1 MHVME
6 IITLRPIP
14 AAGLFLSLTRRC
26 PLTCAHCST
35 NSLMTSEEYAE
46 RIFLRFVETFTSSSR
61 PQVLMLTGGEALL
74 RPKLVQKLIEH
85 AHAVGT
91 RVSLTS
97 GMFFARQHKIPPA
110 IERAIAGLDHFTASL
125 DIFHEQQVPRAD
137 VFRVLKMLVDRGQD
151 VSIQVVGLDE
161 NDPYLADVT
170 ADIQRTFNNRVP
182 AYVAPVNAVGRARE
196 WLEEH
201 PEYVPLDIAPQPCGL
216 ATWPVMTYDGT
227 LIACCNQ
234 EVVDGP
240 VPPHL
245 RLGHAM
251 EDDWATISKR
261 LLRSNLLRAIRVFG
275 PEYIADHH
283 SAGKVRCDGY
293 CSTCYRLSDDPEIV
307 ERLEPLMGR
316 QSMSFVEQQLVNI
329 QQKRSGFGIQAY
341 QYMLGLG
348 YDPER
353 RELCVN

>member
-1 MHVME
+1 
-6 IITLRPIP
+6 
-14 AAGLFLSLTRRC
+14 
-26 PLTCAHCST
+26 
-35 NSLMTSEEYAE
+35 MTSEQYAGE
-46 RIFLRFVETFTSSSR
+46 IFLRFVETFTPANH

-74 RPKLVQKLIEH
+74 RPRLVQRLIEL
-85 AHAVGT
+85 AHAAGT

-97 GMFFARQHKIPPA
+97 GMFFARQQQIPPS

-125 DIFHEQQVPRAD
+125 DIFHEQQVPRAA
-137 VFRVLKMLVDRGQD
+137 VFRVLKALVERGQD
-151 VSIQVVGLDE
+151 VSIQVVGMDE

-170 ADIQRTFNNRVP
+170 ADIRRTFNDRVP

-196 WLEEH
+196 WLEEREH
-201 PEYVPLDIAPQPCGL
+201 YAPLDIAPQPCGL

-227 LIACCNQ
+227 IIACCNQ

-245 RLGHAM
+245 RLGHSL
-251 EDDWATISKR
+251 EDDWTTISGR
-261 LLRSNLLRAIRVFG
+261 LLQSNLLRAIRVFG
-275 PEYIADHH
+275 PEYIANRH
-283 SAGKVRCDGY
+283 SAGKVDCDGY
-293 CSTCYRLSDDPEIV
+293 CSTCYRLADDPAISERLAPLMARQTMRFV
-307 ERLEPLMGR
+307 ER
-316 QSMSFVEQQLVNI
+316 QLVTI
-329 QQKRSGFGIQAY
+329 QQQRSSFGIQAY

>member
-6 IITLRPIP
+6 IIKLRPIP

-26 PLTCAHCST
+26 PLKCAHCST
-35 NSLMTSEEYAE
+35 NSLMTSEQYAGE
-46 RIFLRFVETFTSSSR
+46 IFLRFVETFTPANH

-74 RPKLVQKLIEH
+74 RPRLVQRLIEL
-85 AHAVGT
+85 AHAAGT

-97 GMFFARQHKIPPA
+97 GMFFARQQQIPPS
-110 IERAIAGLDHFTASL
+110 IERAIA
-125 DIFHEQQVPRAD
+125 
-137 VFRVLKMLVDRGQD
+137 
-151 VSIQVVGLDE
+151 GLDE

-170 ADIQRTFNNRVP
+170 ADIRRTFNDRVP

-196 WLEEH
+196 WLEEREH
-201 PEYVPLDIAPQPCGL
+201 YAPLDIAPQPCGL

-227 LIACCNQ
+227 IIACCNQ

-245 RLGHAM
+245 RLGHSL
-251 EDDWATISKR
+251 EDDWTTISGR
-261 LLRSNLLRAIRVFG
+261 LLQSNLLRAIRVFG
-275 PEYIADHH
+275 PEYIANRH
-283 SAGKVRCDGY
+283 SAGKVDCDGY
-293 CSTCYRLSDDPEIV
+293 CSTCYRLADDPAISERLAPLMARQTMRFV
-307 ERLEPLMGR
+307 ER
-316 QSMSFVEQQLVNI
+316 QLVTI
-329 QQKRSGFGIQAY
+329 QQQRSSFGIQAY